1 MLEQNLQSSAQS
13 TTQSCSPTSVSEK
26 DTHYPKQAFPKRG
39 AGCTCQRGAP
49 NVLCLFSLG
58 HVSVLSPPLLSL
70 VSTSIL
76 ASAPQLCVPSLLF
89 RPLAFHLALSLLLF
103 SLSVVLDSCNPM
115 DCSTPG
121 FPVLHHLLEFAQIH
135 VCWAGDAFPRMQ
147 QKVVAAD
154 TLPGPATEWN
164 LYKANTSFSY

>member
-1 MLEQNLQSSAQS
+1 MVPVPRSFFLPNLIFTMLLKMLEQNLQSSAQS

-26 DTHYPKQAFPKRG
+26 DTHYPKQAFPMRG

-135 VCWAGDAFPRMQ
+135 VC
-147 QKVVAAD
+147 
-154 TLPGPATEWN
+154 
-164 LYKANTSFSY
+164 